1 MVTPRPDAPA
11 RGFTL
16 IEVLVS
22 IIVIAIGLLGI
33 AKMQGLAFSSMG
45 VASMRSL
52 AAIEASSLAASMHA
66 NRAYWAQGGVA
77 VAPGVTVTGLVISD
91 PTLAAPVVDCTTAP
105 GPNPPNCAPLTL
117 AAYDVQQWAA
127 ALNNLL
133 PSPVSTIIC
142 SNVVGVPV
150 DCTIQISWGEN
161 AVAINKQGT
170 LTGAANN
177 VSFNVPTYILNVE
190 P

>member
-1 MVTPRPDAPA
+1 VVSATPIRS

-22 IIVIAIGLLGI
+22 MIVIAIGLLGI

-52 AAIEASSLAASMHA
+52 AAVEASSLAASMHA

-77 VAPGVTVTGLVISD
+77 VAPGLTITGLVISD
-91 PTLAAPVVDCTTAP
+91 PNLAAPIADCTTAS
-105 GPNPPNCAPLTL
+105 GANPPNCPPLTL

-127 ALNNLL
+127 AVNAVL
-133 PSPVSTIIC
+133 PNPVSTITC
-142 SNVVGVPV
+142 SNVVNLPV

-161 AVAINKQGT
+161 AIAINKQGSDAAT
-170 LTGAANN
+170 LAAA
-177 VSFNVPTYILNVE
+177 SFNVPTYLLNVE